1 MKFPLIFIFII
12 MPFYYS
18 FSQIHE
24 ELGVKFILK
33 GNLITIENLDKKF
46 KEIKISEKDTA
57 TFVITELTIN
67 YQIEG
72 SFIKDHILYTKNGF
86 VEIEI
91 MSDKIKKQIIFKRK

>member
-1 MKFPLIFIFII
+1 

>member
-18 FSQIHE
+18 FSQVHE

-46 KEIKISEKDTA
+46 KVIKITEKNSA
-57 TFVITELTIN
+57 SFVVTELIIN

-72 SFIKDHILYTKNGF
+72 DFIENHVLYTKNGV

-91 MSDKIKKQIIFKRK
+91 MTDRLKKKIIIYRK